1 MPLASEGS
9 IFQQPLIAGGKGDC
23 VPLFQHPATAM
34 PSEFDLIGRYF
45 SRNSPSALLGVG
57 DDGALV
63 QPRADMSLVVSTDM
77 LLEGRHFLP
86 GTDPKRLG
94 HKSLAVNLSDLA
106 AMGADARWA
115 LLAIALPEANEA
127 WVAGF
132 AKGFFALADVYGVDL
147 IGGDTTRGP
156 LAISVTIMGEV
167 PPNLALRRDA
177 ARAGDD
183 IWLSGATGEA
193 ALGLAHIQGR
203 VKLAAADLA
212 QCMTR
217 LDLPEPRLELGARL
231 RGIARSAIDVSDGL
245 LADLTHILQSSG
257 VAADVYLESVPCAA
271 ALASCPD
278 PVLARDCQLAGGD
291 DYELLF
297 TAPSH
302 CRAEI
307 DALSQEL
314 NLALTRIGSIIP
326 GEPLVTVR
334 DASGQPVPVAHR
346 GFDHFG

>member
-1 MPLASEGS
+1 
-9 IFQQPLIAGGKGDC
+9 
-23 VPLFQHPATAM
+23 M

-63 QPRADMSLVVSTDM
+63 QPSPGMTLVVSTDM

-86 GTDPKRLG
+86 GTDPKKLG
-94 HKSLAVNLSDLA
+94 HKALAVNLSDLA

-132 AKGFFALADVYGVDL
+132 ARGFFALADVYGVDL

-156 LAISVTIMGEV
+156 LAITVTIMGEV
-167 PPNLALRRDA
+167 PPDLALRRDGA
-177 ARAGDD
+177 LAGDD
-183 IWLSGATGEA
+183 IWLSGFTGEA
-193 ALGLAHIQGR
+193 ALALAHIQGR
-203 VKLAAADLA
+203 VKLSDSDLA
-212 QCMTR
+212 QCMLR
-217 LDLPEPRLELGARL
+217 LDMPEPRLDLGGRL

-245 LADLTHILQSSG
+245 LADLTHILRASG
-257 VAADVYLESVPCAA
+257 VAAEVSQQQLPHAA
-271 ALASCPD
+271 ALVSCTD
-278 PVLARDCQLAGGD
+278 MALARDCQLAGGD

-297 TAPSH
+297 TVPPAH
-302 CRAEI
+302 RAVI

-314 NLALTRIGSIIP
+314 GLPLTRIGSIVP
-326 GEPLVTVR
+326 GEPVVTVR
-334 DASGQPVPVAHR
+334 DASGKPVPVARR
-346 GFDHFG
+346 GFDHFA

>member
-1 MPLASEGS
+1 
-9 IFQQPLIAGGKGDC
+9 
-23 VPLFQHPATAM
+23 M

-63 QPRADMSLVVSTDM
+63 QPRPDMTLVVSTDM

-94 HKSLAVNLSDLA
+94 HKALAVNLSDLA

-156 LAISVTIMGEV
+156 LAISITIMGEV
-167 PPNLALRRDA
+167 PPHLALRRDGA
-177 ARAGDD
+177 LAGDD
-183 IWLSGATGEA
+183 IWLSGDTGEA
-193 ALGLAHIQGR
+193 ALALAHIQGR
-203 VKLAAADLA
+203 VKLADAEFA
-212 QCMTR
+212 QCLAR
-217 LDLPEPRLELGARL
+217 LDLPEPRLELGGRL
-231 RGIARSAIDVSDGL
+231 RGIAHSAIDVSDGL
-245 LADLTHILQSSG
+245 LADLAHILQSSG
-257 VAADVYLESVPCAA
+257 VAADVVLDNLPRTA
-271 ALASCPD
+271 ALATCGD
-278 PVLARDCQLAGGD
+278 PALARDCQLAGGD

-297 TAPSH
+297 TAPTRY
-302 CRAEI
+302 RAELA
-307 DALSQEL
+307 ALSQEI
-314 NLALTRIGSIIP
+314 NLPLTRIGAIVA

-334 DASGQPVPVAHR
+334 DAGGQPVPVAHR